1 MGEDQVVAFVLLV
14 TDTNSTEQTYREIKE
29 IECVQEIYM
38 IYGDYD
44 IIVKVKLE
52 NLQKMTNFMME
63 LRKKY
68 PIKKSS
74 TLITLS

>member
-1 MGEDQVVAFVLLV
+1 MSEDQVVAFVLLV
-14 TDTNSTEQTYREIKE
+14 TDTNSTEQTYRDIKE
-29 IECVQEIYM
+29 IDCVQEIFM

-44 IIVKVKLE
+44 IIIKVKLE
-52 NLQKMTNFMME
+52 NLQKMTAFMMD

-74 TLITLS
+74 TLITLT